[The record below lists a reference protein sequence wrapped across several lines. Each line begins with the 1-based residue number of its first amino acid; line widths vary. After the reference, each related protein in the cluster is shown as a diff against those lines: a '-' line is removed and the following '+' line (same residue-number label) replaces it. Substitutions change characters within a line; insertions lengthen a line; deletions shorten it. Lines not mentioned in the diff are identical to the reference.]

1 MAQSRMERIC
11 CLPLLLPAEA
21 GRAAGREMR
30 FICLFLNSGNRIHHF
45 SLSLVTELRKV
56 FYNFTTYLFLNHE
69 QQNQTIF
76 VRQKDCRIDTK
87 NRISI
92 GCCFFIWNMSIH
104 IGRMWDGE
112 NCLSAASALL

>member
-1 MAQSRMERIC
+1 MERIC

-56 FYNFTTYLFLNHE
+56 FYNFTTYLFRNHE

-87 NRISI
+87 NRSSI
-92 GCCFFIWNMSIH
+92 GCGFFIWNMSIH
-104 IGRMWDGE
+104 IGRMRDGE